1 MPATQIAE
9 AFSERLGNGRSA
21 DALPEPRNTD
31 PLHAP
36 ERDRNEAVIMDCGNG
51 SLYRSAVRNA
61 ASTVIEN
68 LLVSRSFIPVYMG
81 ESVAGRVNEP
91 KLGVCG
97 ARARAEELGDPGLHS
112 HPCPFGFE

>member
-1 MPATQIAE
+1 MAAINLAPLFLYVFFGGGSGRIPRSLMPATQIAE

-36 ERDRNEAVIMDCGNG
+36 ERDRNEAVITDCGNG

-68 LLVSRSFIPVYMG
+68 LLVSRSFIPVYG
-81 ESVAGRVNEP
+81 GICGRA
-91 KLGVCG
+91 C
-97 ARARAEELGDPGLHS
+97 
-112 HPCPFGFE
+112 